1 MTKWICQLDCQEYN
15 SEESAR
21 DATLDYID
29 TCDFEQVI
37 EENGAITFDDII
49 EELKRLDSPLYYK
62 LLEEA
67 RERIFHDYFY
77 EEVDDEEED
86 NED

>member
-1 MTKWICQLDCQEYN
+1 MTKWICQLDCQEYD

-29 TCDFEQVI
+29 TCDFEQII

-67 RERIFHDYFY
+67 RERIFRDYFY
-77 EEVDDEEED
+77 EESEED
-86 NED
+86 ED

>member
-1 MTKWICQLDCQEYN
+1 MTKWICQIDCQEYD
-15 SEESAR
+15 SEEDAR
-21 DATLDYID
+21 DAALDYID

-37 EENGAITFDDII
+37 EENGAIIFDDII

-67 RERIFHDYFY
+67 RERIFRDYFY
-77 EEVDDEEED
+77 EESEED
-86 NED
+86 ED

>member
-1 MTKWICQLDCQEYN
+1 MTKWICQIDCQEYD
-15 SEESAR
+15 SEEEAR

-67 RERIFHDYFY
+67 RERIFRDYFY
-77 EEVDDEEED
+77 EESEED
-86 NED
+86 ED

>member
-1 MTKWICQLDCQEYN
+1 MTKWICQLDSQEYN
-15 SEESAR
+15 SEEEAR
-21 DATLDYID
+21 DVAYDYID

-49 EELKRLDSPLYYK
+49 EELKRLGSSLYYK

-67 RERIFHDYFY
+67 CERIFYDYFY
-77 EEVDDEEED
+77 EETDDKEED

>member
-1 MTKWICQLDCQEYN
+1 MTKWICQIDCQEYD

-21 DATLDYID
+21 DAALDYID

-37 EENGAITFDDII
+37 EKNGAITFDDII

>member
-1 MTKWICQLDCQEYN
+1 MTKWICELDSQEYN

-21 DATLDYID
+21 DAALNYID

-37 EENGAITFDDII
+37 EEDGAIIFDDII

-67 RERIFHDYFY
+67 RERIFRDYFY
-77 EEVDDEEED
+77 EEADDED
-86 NED
+86 